1 MTSVIILF
9 MFNST
14 RKKIA
19 THKWTID
26 ENSPKM
32 LALNID
38 EVAKLCDYCADQ
50 IDSYY
55 GILRAESQK
64 RRYFNSSLSLSPSN
78 RRW

>member
-26 ENSPKM
+26 ENNPKM

-38 EVAKLCDYCADQ
+38 EVAKLCDYV
-50 IDSYY
+50 
-55 GILRAESQK
+55 
-64 RRYFNSSLSLSPSN
+64 
-78 RRW
+78 RWSDW

>member
-1 MTSVIILF
+1 

-32 LALNID
+32 LTLNID
-38 EVAKLCDYCADQ
+38 EVAKLCDYV
-50 IDSYY
+50 
-55 GILRAESQK
+55 
-64 RRYFNSSLSLSPSN
+64 
-78 RRW
+78 RWSDR